1 MRRRLLT
8 IRDLV
13 KAKGKLGCYRL
24 KPHGT
29 VAITIKRSTLKRF
42 DSQLESDYA
51 DHLDLLKRSGEIR
64 GYYCKPFSMIL
75 PGRNNR
81 YTPDFLVKDND
92 GRIEI
97 HETKGEWIKNR
108 REGIVKLKTAAG
120 LNPWATFY
128 LVTRR
133 GRQWIRRVCA

>member
-1 MRRRLLT
+1 MLK
-8 IRDLV
+8 DLV
-13 KAKGKLGCYRL
+13 KVKGHLERYRL
-24 KPHGT
+24 KPSGT
-29 VAITIKRSTLKRF
+29 LTIRVKRSSLKRF

-51 DHLDLLKRSGEIR
+51 DHLDLLVRCEEIR
-64 GYYCKPFSMIL
+64 RYACKPFSLIL
-75 PGRNNR
+75 PGKNNR
-81 YTPDFLVKDND
+81 YTPDFLVELND

-128 LVTRR
+128 LVERR
-133 GRQWIRRVCA
+133 GRQWTRRACA